1 MLVCTAGSVSIAGVR
16 TALGGERVRL
26 RVCLAKLRKL
36 LPQGIQSLLLC
47 EYRFICS
54 LQLPR
59 RLHSCLFVA
68 ALALRGAI
76 TLLTN
81 F

>member
-1 MLVCTAGSVSIAGVR
+1 
-16 TALGGERVRL
+16 
-26 RVCLAKLRKL
+26 LAKLRKL
-36 LPQGIQSLLLC
+36 LPQGIQSLLQC

-68 ALALRGAI
+68 ALALRATGAI